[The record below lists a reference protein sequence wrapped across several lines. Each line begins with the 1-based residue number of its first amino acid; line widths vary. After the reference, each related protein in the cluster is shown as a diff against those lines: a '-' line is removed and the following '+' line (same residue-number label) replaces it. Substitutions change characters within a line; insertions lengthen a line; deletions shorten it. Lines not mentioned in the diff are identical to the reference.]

1 LKKNK
6 NKKKKGK
13 INDFYPLHDEAMRQA
28 VYSNW
33 ILRSTW
39 PWALPVNLIRAYFG
53 EKVALF
59 FSFAAHYT
67 SWLLPLAL
75 IGFVAQMQVLQNGYD
90 KSPLLLIFSATVR
103 YVKII
108 KKHFFIDS

>member
-1 LKKNK
+1 
-6 NKKKKGK
+6 
-13 INDFYPLHDEAMRQA
+13 MRQA

-108 KKHFFIDS
+108 IKHIFLLIVYILIVTLFLSLISMHDCVLA